1 VLLNYDKF
9 VEGITEI
16 GLVEDDL
23 QVQAMMSDPHTE
35 AHMCVVLHRFTAKL
49 CIIKFLYNH
58 RQHTLEQKQRVNFLL
73 W

>member
-1 VLLNYDKF
+1 MLLNYDKF

-23 QVQAMMSDPHTE
+23 QVQAMLSDLHRE
-35 AHMCVVLHRFTAKL
+35 SYISVVLHLLTAKL
-49 CIIKFLYNH
+49 RVIKLFHNH
-58 RQHTLEQKQRVNFLL
+58 RQRTLEQKQHVNCLL